1 MATFLFK
8 TEPSDYSW
16 DDLKRDGR
24 TVWDGVANNAALLHL
39 RTARQGDEAL
49 IYHTGTE
56 KRIAGLAKIVSAAY
70 ADPQRP
76 GDNARG
82 EPKFAVVDVEPMR
95 PAARSVTLAEINAD
109 DRFADFALVRQ
120 PRLSVMPTPAKI
132 DASLRKMAG
141 L

>member
-16 DDLKRDGR
+16 DDLERDGR

-95 PAARSVTLAEINAD
+95 PAARSVTLAEIKAD

-132 DASLRKMAG
+132 DAALRKMAG